1 MSASGGAGLDTL
13 ATPALRS
20 SAPNLATE
28 HGRSMHRVPLLLIAL
43 SALVACDAKVPAG
56 EAAQPTAQAAE
67 SRQTPAEPE
76 QMPAVSST
84 GEAFTLPPAELEDAM
99 RRARAGDAA
108 AAMRV
113 AEHFELGQQQQQ
125 WAHEWLE
132 LAATHGDVNGM
143 ITLASYLGDE
153 SGVEPCERA
162 REWLARAEQSPA
174 ATPEQAAR
182 IEEERATLGDCAQ
195 RAADAR

>member
-1 MSASGGAGLDTL
+1 
-13 ATPALRS
+13 
-20 SAPNLATE
+20 
-28 HGRSMHRVPLLLIAL
+28 MHRVPLLLIAL

-67 SRQTPAEPE
+67 SQQTPAEPE

-99 RRARAGDAA
+99 RKARAGDAA

-125 WAHEWLE
+125 SAYEWLE
-132 LAATHGDVNGM
+132 LAGMHGDVNAM
-143 ITLASYLGDE
+143 ITLASYLSDE
-153 SGVEPCERA
+153 AGVQSCERA
-162 REWLARAEQSPA
+162 REWLVRAEQSPHT
-174 ATPEQAAR
+174 TPEQTAR
-182 IEEERATLGDCAQ
+182 IEEERALLGDCVKGP
-195 RAADAR
+195 ADAR